1 MMFKE
6 YVQQD
11 IDNTFENLTE
21 FASTVNINGADVKVT
36 EDKDQLLYR
45 IKKDY
50 ESLGIIAGDILFYI
64 SVGEYAKIPYVSD
77 IPTVNEA
84 VTYNGRP
91 CVITEVTPQDGMY
104 EITLQRAGGY

>member
-11 IDNTFENLTE
+11 ITNTFVNPTE
-21 FASTVNINGADVKVT
+21 FASMVNINGAFVNVV

-50 ESLGIIAGDILFYI
+50 EGLGIVVGDILFYI
-64 SVGEYAKIPYVSD
+64 SLEEYKKIPHVSEV
-77 IPTVNEA
+77 PTANDA
-84 VTYNGRP
+84 LSYNGRP
-91 CVITEVTPQDGMY
+91 CVVTDVHEQMGVY
-104 EITLQRAGGY
+104 EITLQKAGAY